1 MPQSI
6 HVKKIC
12 TTIIFVLTSNFI
24 KRKDSTVKDN
34 STGKN
39 KDFYDLGKQMFDRI
53 QPLKPKANPIQADID
68 LLYEANS
75 ADVEALEDAKIT
87 LNVIKEVDPG
97 IYDEII
103 DSSLALIEKALGMS
117 YSDAMERVAIKAGG
131 KV

>member
-53 QPLKPKANPIQADID
+53 QPLKPKTNPIQADID
-68 LLYEANS
+68 LLYQANS

-97 IYDEII
+97 VYDEII
-103 DSSLALIEKALGMS
+103 DSSLALINKALGMS

-131 KV
+131 Q

>member
-24 KRKDSTVKDN
+24 KRKDSKVKDN

-68 LLYEANS
+68 LLYQANS

-87 LNVIKEVDPG
+87 LEVIKEVDPG
-97 IYDEII
+97 VYDEII
-103 DSSLALIEKALGMS
+103 DSSLALINKALGMS
-117 YSDAMERVAIKAGG
+117 YGDAMERIAIKAGG
-131 KV
+131 Q